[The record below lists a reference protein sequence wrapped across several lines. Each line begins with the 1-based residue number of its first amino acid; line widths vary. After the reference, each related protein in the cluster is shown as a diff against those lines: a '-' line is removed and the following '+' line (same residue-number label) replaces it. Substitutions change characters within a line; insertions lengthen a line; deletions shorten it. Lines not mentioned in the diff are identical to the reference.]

1 MNKKLLTAE
10 TLAMEKSEKIR
21 ALEKKLAAG
30 VQTAS
35 PAPAPA
41 PAEKDGPTTAE
52 FNAMREINQKMN
64 IGMKEMQQALMDTRR
79 EKNEIISKSEKEF
92 ISICMPHIVCI
103 RYIFIG
109 FLFFYVLTLIA
120 SILMK

>member
-30 VQTAS
+30 VQTTS
-35 PAPAPA
+35 PAPA

-92 ISICMPHIVCI
+92 ISTCMPHVVCI

-109 FLFFYVLTLIA
+109 FLFFYVLRLIA
-120 SILMK
+120 SIPMK

>member
-30 VQTAS
+30 VPAGSAPT
-35 PAPAPA
+35 PAPV
-41 PAEKDGPTTAE
+41 EKDGPTTAE
-52 FNAMREINQKMN
+52 FMAMKEINQKMN

-79 EKNEIISKSEKEF
+79 EKNEIISKSEKA
-92 ISICMPHIVCI
+92 
-103 RYIFIG
+103 
-109 FLFFYVLTLIA
+109 LI
-120 SILMK
+120 